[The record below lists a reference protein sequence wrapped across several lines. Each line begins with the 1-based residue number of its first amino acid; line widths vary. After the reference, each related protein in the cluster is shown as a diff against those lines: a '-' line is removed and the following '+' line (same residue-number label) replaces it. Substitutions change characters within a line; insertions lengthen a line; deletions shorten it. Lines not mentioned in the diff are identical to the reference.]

1 MGGGDVESYDS
12 QSTEEKTFTEV
23 FEEQCPYFMSIGMTY
38 DEFWYGE
45 PERVKFYR
53 DSHIL
58 QCKSKNQELWLQG
71 MYFIRSIQTALDS
84 KNKVKYFEKPIDIF
98 PKTEAEKKAEA
109 ERERRKVIDFFTQL
123 KQRWDNGNNRQLNS

>member
-1 MGGGDVESYDS
+1 MGGGNVESSDS
-12 QSTEEKTFTEV
+12 HSTEEKTFTET

-38 DEFWYGE
+38 DEYWYGE
-45 PERVKFYR
+45 PERTKYYR
-53 DSHIL
+53 DSHTL
-58 QCKSKNQELWLQG
+58 QCKSRNQELWLQG
-71 MYFIRSIQTALDS
+71 LYFIRSIQTALDS

-123 KQRWDNGNNRQLNS
+123 KQRWDNANNRQFDT

>member
-1 MGGGDVESYDS
+1 MDGGIVESE
-12 QSTEEKTFTEV
+12 STEEKTFTDV

-45 PERVKFYR
+45 PERTKYYR

-58 QCKSKNQELWLQG
+58 KCKSRNQELWLQG
-71 MYFIRSIQTALDS
+71 MYFIHSIGVALDP
-84 KNKVKYFEKPIDIF
+84 KGKAKYPEKPFDIF

>member
-1 MGGGDVESYDS
+1 MVGGDVEEPTVKTY
-12 QSTEEKTFTEV
+12 TEI

-45 PERVKFYR
+45 PDRVRFYR
-53 DSHIL
+53 DAHII
-58 QCKSKNQELWLQG
+58 QNKSRNQELWVLGQ
-71 MYFIRSIQTALDS
+71 YFMCAIDAEL
-84 KNKVKYFEKPIDIF
+84 NKKAKYPEKPFDIF

-109 ERERRKVIDFFTQL
+109 ESQRRKIIDYFTDL

>member
-1 MGGGDVESYDS
+1 MDGGIVESE
-12 QSTEEKTFTEV
+12 STEEKTFTDV

-45 PERVKFYR
+45 PERARYYR

-58 QCKSKNQELWLQG
+58 KCKSKNQELWLQG
-71 MYFIRSIQTALDS
+71 MYFIHSITVALDP
-84 KNKVKYFEKPIDIF
+84 KGKAKYPEKPFDIF

>member
-1 MGGGDVESYDS
+1 MDGGIVESE
-12 QSTEEKTFTEV
+12 STEEKTFTDV

-45 PERVKFYR
+45 PERARYYR

-58 QCKSKNQELWLQG
+58 QCKSRNQELWLQG
-71 MYFIRSIQTALDS
+71 MYFIRSIQTALDT

-98 PKTEAEKKAEA
+98 PKTEAEKKVEA

>member
-1 MGGGDVESYDS
+1 MDGGIVESE
-12 QSTEEKTFTEV
+12 STEEKTFTDV

-45 PERVKFYR
+45 PERARYYR

-58 QCKSKNQELWLQG
+58 KCKSRNQELWLQG
-71 MYFIRSIQTALDS
+71 MYFIHSIGVALDP
-84 KNKVKYFEKPIDIF
+84 KGKAKYPEKPFDIF
-98 PKTEAEKKAEA
+98 PKTEAERKAEA

-123 KQRWDNGNNRQLNS
+123 KQRWDNANNRQFDT

>member
-1 MGGGDVESYDS
+1 MDGGIVESE
-12 QSTEEKTFTEV
+12 STEEKTFTDV

-45 PERVKFYR
+45 PERARYYR

-58 QCKSKNQELWLQG
+58 KCKSRNQELWLQG
-71 MYFIRSIQTALDS
+71 MYLIHSITVALDP
-84 KNKVKYFEKPIDIF
+84 KGKAKYPEKPFDIF

>member
-1 MGGGDVESYDS
+1 MGGGDVAPK
-12 QSTEEKTFTEV
+12 KTYTEV

-38 DEFWYGE
+38 DEFWYKE
-45 PERVKFYR
+45 PERTKYYR

-71 MYFIRSIQTALDS
+71 MYFISSIQVALDS
-84 KNKVKYFEKPIDIF
+84 KRKAKYPERPIDIY